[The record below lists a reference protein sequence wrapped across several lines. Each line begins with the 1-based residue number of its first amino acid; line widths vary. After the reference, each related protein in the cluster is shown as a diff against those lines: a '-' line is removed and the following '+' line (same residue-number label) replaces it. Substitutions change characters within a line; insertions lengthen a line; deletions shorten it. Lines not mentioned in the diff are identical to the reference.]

1 MTAQHALV
9 ERISVFEMNKIL
21 NAEML
26 NISKMAS
33 GHLCL
38 NITENVNWDDFPE
51 YANKLIKI
59 LNGELLSK
67 VDATDVRIW
76 EITIN
81 NHKFNLTYDDYPIMV
96 ALESSDD
103 NSDNEIV
110 NIQDILLN
118 LKNE

>member
-1 MTAQHALV
+1 LG
-9 ERISVFEMNKIL
+9 FEMNKIL
-21 NAEML
+21 NAEIL

-38 NITENVNWDDFPE
+38 NITENINWDDFPE

-59 LNGELLSK
+59 FNGELLSK

-76 EITIN
+76 EININ
-81 NHKFNLTYDDYPIMV
+81 NQKFNLTFDDYPIMV

-103 NSDNEIV
+103 GSDTEIE
-110 NIQDILLN
+110 NIRDILLN
-118 LKNE
+118 LKNK